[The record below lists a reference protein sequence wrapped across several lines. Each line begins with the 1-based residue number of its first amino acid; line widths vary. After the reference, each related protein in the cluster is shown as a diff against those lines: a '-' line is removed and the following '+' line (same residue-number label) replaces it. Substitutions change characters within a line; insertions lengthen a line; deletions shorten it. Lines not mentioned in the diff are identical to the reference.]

1 MSLDERGVGGY
12 APPSREAGG
21 APIEPDSGVPPPG
34 STIILE
40 NPEMKTYS
48 AKPGEVE
55 KKWHVVDVSGLV
67 LGRAATK
74 IADLLRGKHKPE
86 FTHHTDT
93 GDFVIVVNAEKV
105 RLTGKKWTDKIYSHH
120 TGYPGGL
127 RQITAEKQREKDPTF
142 IIREAVWGM
151 IPKTKLGKAQIKKLK
166 IYAGPD
172 HPHQAQTPAPV
183 AQAKSA

>member
-12 APPSREAGG
+12 APPFQVAGG
-21 APIEPDSGVPPPG
+21 TPHGGDSGVPPPG
-34 STIILE
+34 STHSIE
-40 NPEMKTYS
+40 THEMKTYS

-86 FTHHTDT
+86 FTPHTDT

-105 RLTGKKWTDKIYSHH
+105 RLTGKKWTDKVYSHH
-120 TGYPGGL
+120 TGYPGWL
-127 RQITAEKQREKDPTF
+127 KQITAEKQREKDPTF

-151 IPKTKLGKAQIKKLK
+151 IPKTKLGKAQIKKLNV
-166 IYAGPD
+166 YAGPE
-172 HPHQAQTPAPV
+172 HPHQAQQPTAYS
-183 AQAKSA
+183 QAKSA